1 MNKLIKAALGIGAVG
16 AAAVGVAAYLAA
28 PAKANDE
35 QKRAFIGRNF
45 AHRGLYREDQQ
56 IPENSLTAFDLA
68 AAEGYGIELDVH
80 ITADDRLVVFHDDTL
95 ERMTDE
101 EGVVEELL
109 WRELRELCLGDS
121 SERMPLFSEV
131 LNIIDGRVP
140 IILEL
145 KPDSRR
151 GELCERVLEFIR
163 TYNGEICIES
173 FDPFIVG
180 WFRKHAP
187 DILRG
192 QLSQP
197 PKDFSDDISPIK
209 AFLLGNVFTNFI
221 ARPHFLAYKIGKK
234 PFGAKLCEL
243 MGAIRVGWTAHEP
256 SAEEYEDAV
265 IFEYYRPS
273 QRFK

>member
-1 MNKLIKAALGIGAVG
+1 MNKLLKAALGIGAVG
-16 AAAVGVAAYLAA
+16 AAAVGAAAFLTA
-28 PAKANDE
+28 PAKATDE
-35 QKRAFIGRNF
+35 QKRPFMGRNF
-45 AHRGLYREDQQ
+45 AHRGLYREDQE
-56 IPENSLTAFDLA
+56 IPENSLSAFDLA
-68 AAEGYGIELDVH
+68 ASEGYGIELDVH

-95 ERMTDE
+95 ERMTDG
-101 EGVVEELL
+101 EGLVEEQL
-109 WRELRELCLGDS
+109 WRELRELCLADS
-121 SERMPLFSEV
+121 KERMPLFSEV
-131 LNIIDGRVP
+131 LNVIDGRVP

-145 KPDSRR
+145 KPDHRR
-151 GELCERVLEFIR
+151 YELCERVLEFIR
-163 TYNGEICIES
+163 TYKGEICIES

-180 WFRKHAP
+180 WFRKQAP

-197 PKDFSDDISPIK
+197 PKDFDGDLSPIK
-209 AFLLGNVFTNFI
+209 AFFLGNVLTNFI

-234 PFGAKLCEL
+234 PFGAKLCQL

-256 SAEEYEDAV
+256 SAEERSDAV